1 MKHSFKG
8 ALLSL
13 STGALAIAAQ
23 ASPIAHPVQAIH
35 DRIDEGQRVVLA
47 GNTRPEVHGS
57 TDLGRVDDAKP
68 MPHLVLQLKR
78 SPEGEAALVKFIA
91 DLHDAKSPS
100 YHQWLTPEQFAES
113 FGVAKADVAS
123 VSNWLKAKGFTVDGV
138 APTGLQIEFSGTAGQ
153 VREAFGTEIHELSV
167 KGETHFA
174 NFSDPKIPAALRP
187 AVEGI
192 VSLHDFRPHAYN
204 VPRGA
209 SVEYTYT
216 GSDGSPRHGLAA
228 PDLATIYN
236 LKPLFAA
243 GITGK
248 GQTIMVVEDTY
259 MYSTADWK
267 AFRDTFGL
275 TAAYPSATLTQTS
288 PTGAVTCKNPGFVNS
303 PLKPGYGDDGEAT
316 LDVEWA
322 SAAAPAAAIV
332 LAACT
337 DTSIFGGLIAIQNTL
352 NGPAKKLPAVISVS
366 YGEAEAV
373 NGATANASFAS
384 TYQQAVTEGVSI
396 FVSSGDQLAAV
407 ADHGSVA
414 THGIGVNGWGSS
426 PYNVSVGGTDFN
438 YTANGIDASTY
449 WSATNTAAN
458 GSALSYIGE
467 IPWNNSCAGS
477 VLAAHEGETPSALC
491 NDPRVT
497 AKSGTLHALANSA
510 GGSGG
515 PSGCATGT
523 PASADVV
530 GGTCAGYAK
539 PSWQAVVGN
548 PADGVRDLPDVALFA
563 SNGFWDAYYITC
575 WSNPNKIIGGG
586 GSCTGAPSTWPGF
599 GGTSV
604 SSPIMAGIQ
613 ALVNQKTKSRWG
625 NPNTVYYQLAAAE
638 YGAGGSAACD
648 SGSVDKASNT
658 CKFYDITQGDI
669 AGDCAA
675 TKTGAVNNCYKT
687 SASATNGVISTSN
700 TTLQPAYP
708 TTVGWDFA
716 TGLGS
721 VNAYNLVMGWP
732 AH

>member
-1 MKHSFKG
+1 MKPSVKG
-8 ALLSL
+8 VLITL
-13 STGALAIAAQ
+13 STGAIALSAH
-23 ASPIAHPVQAIH
+23 ALPATHPVAALH
-35 DRIDEGQRVVLA
+35 DRIDESRLVVLA
-47 GNTRPEVHGS
+47 GNTRPETRTS
-57 TDLGRVDDAKP
+57 ADLGRVDDARP

-78 SPEGEAALVKFIA
+78 SPEGEAALTRYIDA
-91 DLHDAKSPS
+91 LHDPASAS
-100 YHQWLTPEQFAES
+100 YHQWLTPQQFAAA
-113 FGVAKADVAS
+113 FGVASADVAR
-123 VSNWLKAKGFTVDGV
+123 VSAWLKSKGFTIDGV
-138 APTGLQIEFSGTAGQ
+138 APTGLTIEFSGTAGQ
-153 VREAFGTEIHELSV
+153 VRAAFGTEIHAYDV
-167 KGETHFA
+167 RGVNHIA
-174 NFSDPKIPAALRP
+174 NDRDPAIPTALRP

-192 VSLHDFRPHAYN
+192 VSLHDFRPHPMH
-204 VPRGA
+204 VQRGPR
-209 SVEYTYT
+209 VDYTFNDSQ
-216 GSDGSPRHGLAA
+216 GDVRHGVGA

-236 LKPLFAA
+236 LKPLFDA

-259 MYSTADWK
+259 MYSTNDWK
-267 AFRDTFGL
+267 VFRDTFGL
-275 TAAYPSATLTQTS
+275 TTAFPSATLTQKS
-288 PTGAVTCKNPGFVNS
+288 PTGSVTCKNPGFVNS

-322 SAAAPAAAIV
+322 SAAAPAAKIV

-352 NGPAKKLPAVISVS
+352 NGPAKNLPSVISVS
-366 YGEAEAV
+366 YGQAEAV
-373 NGATANASFAS
+373 NGATTNASFAS
-384 TYQQAVTEGVSI
+384 TYQQAVAEGVSI
-396 FVSSGDQLAAV
+396 FVSSGDQLADV
-407 ADHGSVA
+407 ADHGNVA
-414 THGIGVNGWGSS
+414 THGIGVNGWGST

-438 YTANGIDASTY
+438 YTANGIDSSTY
-449 WSATNTAAN
+449 WNAANTAAN

-477 VLAAHEGETPSALC
+477 VLAAHEGLTPNQLC

-497 AKSGTLHALANSA
+497 QKSGTLNFTDNAA

-515 PSGCATGT
+515 PSGCATGA
-523 PASADVV
+523 PASAGVV
-530 GGTCAGYAK
+530 GGSCAGYAK

-575 WSNPNKIIGGG
+575 WSNPNKVIGGG
-586 GSCTGAPSTWPGF
+586 GTCTGTPGTWPGF

-625 NPNTVYYQLAAAE
+625 NPNTVYYQLANTE
-638 YGAGGSAACD
+638 YGK
-648 SGSVDKASNT
+648 SGSVACNSATVNKSSNT
-658 CKFYDITQGDI
+658 CKFYDVTQGDI
-669 AGDCAA
+669 AGAC
-675 TKTGAVNNCYKT
+675 KTAKNGAPTDCYKT
-687 SASATNGVISTSN
+687 APSDVNGVISTSD
-700 TTLQPAYP
+700 TQLQPAFP

-732 AH
+732 AN